1 MSLLDPDYKGPEV
14 AVTDIWQPQV
24 IWFKYSK
31 EEEKKFLDALV
42 QEFNEHSV
50 EWHRYFRQ
58 ARIELEENRYRPF
71 WLVNLKQ
78 LVYNLLPEQSK
89 QLSDLRVDATAHA
102 RCLSMAGYN
111 EVIDYNYFNI
121 KAINNQGMVVLLR
134 IYYKP

>member
-1 MSLLDPDYKGPEV
+1 MSILDPEFQGPEL

-31 EEEKKFLDALV
+31 SEEEKFLESLK
-42 QEFNEHSV
+42 QEINSDK
-50 EWHRYFRQ
+50 EWFKYFDK

-89 QLSDLRVDATAHA
+89 RLSDLRVDAT
-102 RCLSMAGYN
+102 AGYN

-121 KAINNQGMVVLLR
+121 KAINSQGMVAWLQ
-134 IYYKP
+134 IYYKPRRHHE

>member
-14 AVTDIWQPQV
+14 AVTDIWQPRV

-78 LVYNLLPEQSK
+78 LVYDLLPEQSK
-89 QLSDLRVDATAHA
+89 WLSDLRVDATA
-102 RCLSMAGYN
+102 GYN
-111 EVIDYNYFNI
+111 EVIDFNYFNI
-121 KAINNQGMVVLLR
+121 KAINSQGMVAWLQ